1 MITWQVFALEPAA
14 AHSAWDVDATTIGV
28 EPINGTVLLRGV
40 AKSPQ
45 AKSQAETIARGVDGV
60 KAVINRVDV
69 SS

>member
-1 MITWQVFALEPAA
+1 VKTKFAEAK
-14 AHSAWDVDATTIGV
+14 DVDATTIGV

-40 AKSPQ
+40 ATSPQ

-60 KAVINRVDV
+60 KPVNNRVDV